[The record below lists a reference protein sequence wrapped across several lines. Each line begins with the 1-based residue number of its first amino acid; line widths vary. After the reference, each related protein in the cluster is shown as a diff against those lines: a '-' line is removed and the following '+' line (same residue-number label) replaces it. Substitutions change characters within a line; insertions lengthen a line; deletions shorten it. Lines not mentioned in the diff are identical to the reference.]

1 MEGSRRIDIFYK
13 LEALKLIKEW
23 SKGLIVI
30 QSAAIVVVGS
40 LLQNKPPTLIPLLIV
55 IALFFFLIASIYM
68 GAVSIIGTIPY
79 IVQNLPQ
86 QHIIQNLPQQPELDI
101 YERKGGLKLKHW
113 LFLEEKNLGKQC
125 MFQANFFSISL
136 VLFAVFMIVHSY

>member
-1 MEGSRRIDIFYK
+1 MENPDSIDIFYK

-23 SKGLIVI
+23 SKGLIVV
-30 QSAAIVVVGS
+30 QSAAIVVVGG
-40 LLQNKPPTLIPLLIV
+40 LLQSKPPTLVSLI
-55 IALFFFLIASIYM
+55 IAGILSFFLIASIYM

-86 QHIIQNLPQQPELDI
+86 QPRGDI
-101 YERKGGLKLKHW
+101 YAERGGLKLKRW
-113 LFLEEKNLGKQC
+113 RFLKERNLGNQC

-136 VLFAVFMIVHSY
+136 VLFVVFMIVHSIS